1 MCGICGL
8 VSLHG
13 DRPVSEATVRRMCG
27 AIRHRG
33 PDDDGFLFEP
43 GVGLG
48 MRRLSI
54 IDLTTGHQPIHNENQ
69 TIWTV
74 FNGEIYNYPALREE
88 LLGLG
93 HQFYTHSDTEVLVH
107 AYEEYGDDFVA
118 KLNGMFACA
127 IWDRPRRRLLLAR
140 DRMGIKPLY
149 YSYQDGLLAFGSEL
163 KALLARPEQPREID
177 PVSLQQYLALEHV
190 PPPRTILRGVHKL
203 PAGCY
208 LVLDT
213 QGPAVQRYWDPDL
226 ARSEHGRPP
235 APARTRAE
243 LIDHLREAVR
253 LELIS
258 DVPLGVFLSGGIDS
272 SAVAAMMSELIPGR
286 VRSFSI
292 GFEDPSFDESRYAE
306 QAARYLGT
314 EHQTMRLE
322 PRALLDLVPHLPD
335 ILDEPMA
342 DASIIPT
349 YVLCRFARQ
358 HVKVA
363 LGGDGGDEL
372 LGGYSTLQAH
382 RLTQYYQQVP
392 GLIRRGLVEP
402 VVARL
407 PVSMDNL
414 SFDFKAKRFVRDAAR
429 SAAERHHLW
438 LGCFRAQEL
447 AHLLTPATRAGLDG
461 ADPLAPVHG
470 YTAMCEAQQ
479 ELNRVLYLDM
489 KLYMESDI
497 LVKVDR
503 ASMANSLEVRVPL
516 LNRVFADYVLG
527 LPLDLKLHNF
537 TRKYIFREAL
547 RGRLPDEILMRK
559 KHGFGMPVSK
569 WLRGDLRELAGDLLS
584 EDRLRRDG
592 VFEPAYVQQLLANHL
607 AGRQDNRKPLWTLL
621 VFQLWYDRYIA
632 GGTDWV
638 APTADVPVG
647 ATQSGVASVAT
658 GA

>member
-1 MCGICGL
+1 
-8 VSLHG
+8 
-13 DRPVSEATVRRMCG
+13 
-27 AIRHRG
+27 
-33 PDDDGFLFEP
+33 
-43 GVGLG
+43 
-48 MRRLSI
+48 
-54 IDLTTGHQPIHNENQ
+54 
-69 TIWTV
+69 
-74 FNGEIYNYPALREE
+74 
-88 LLGLG
+88 
-93 HQFYTHSDTEVLVH
+93 
-107 AYEEYGDDFVA
+107 
-118 KLNGMFACA
+118 
-127 IWDRPRRRLLLAR
+127 
-140 DRMGIKPLY
+140 
-149 YSYQDGLLAFGSEL
+149 
-163 KALLARPEQPREID
+163 
-177 PVSLQQYLALEHV
+177 
-190 PPPRTILRGVHKL
+190 
-203 PAGCY
+203 
-208 LVLDT
+208 
-213 QGPAVQRYWDPDL
+213 
-226 ARSEHGRPP
+226 
-235 APARTRAE
+235 
-243 LIDHLREAVR
+243 
-253 LELIS
+253 
-258 DVPLGVFLSGGIDS
+258 
-272 SAVAAMMSELIPGR
+272 
-286 VRSFSI
+286 
-292 GFEDPSFDESRYAE
+292 
-306 QAARYLGT
+306 
-314 EHQTMRLE
+314 
-322 PRALLDLVPHLPD
+322 
-335 ILDEPMA
+335 
-342 DASIIPT
+342 
-349 YVLCRFARQ
+349 
-358 HVKVA
+358 VKVA

-438 LGCFRAQEL
+438 LGCFRAGEL
-447 AHLLTPATRAGLDG
+447 AHLLTVATRAGLDG

-470 YTAMCEAQQ
+470 YAAMCEAQQ

-592 VFEPAYVQQLLANHL
+592 LFEPAYVQQLLANHL

-638 APTADVPVG
+638 CTPPG
-647 ATQSGVASVAT
+647 FPG
-658 GA
+658 G